1 MTLNLKL
8 PTFSEIR
15 AEQKE
20 RAEAAERRHRN
31 RLKRSYETARVN
43 RLTNDWTTTNTSANW
58 ELRRSLR
65 VLRARSRN
73 LARNNDYVKK
83 FLSMV
88 RTNVAG
94 PHGMKMQARAAN
106 QKGELDELLNRKV
119 ETAWK
124 HWTHKE
130 TASASGKLS
139 WADIQR
145 KACMVIARDGEVL
158 VRAIVAD
165 NRFGFALKFISVDWL
180 DETFNERLQN
190 GNRIIMS
197 VEIDD
202 NDRPVAYWLTPPPS
216 DYQFLDNNVLKR
228 TRVPA
233 EEIIHF
239 YLPDDENADDDC
251 QTRGVPWLHTA
262 MHRLKMLGAYEEA
275 ELVAARVGAS
285 KMGFFKKISPDEK
298 EYDGEEDEED
308 FGGELMETAQAGTFG
323 IIPEDYTFE
332 KWDPAHPNQ
341 SYGPFTKGVLR
352 GIAAGLDVAYFVL
365 AEDLEGVNY
374 SSARIGLMSE
384 REQWRALQQFM
395 IEHFER
401 TVYLMWLRAAMLT
414 GALDIRVIDY
424 KRLQEPLFQP
434 RGWAWVDPKTDAVAT
449 VTGIDNGFDTITDT
463 LAEQGKDIEEF
474 ITTRKRELKLFK
486 DAGIELKPGKPPS
499 SDDSDDEEP
508 APPKSPKS

>member
-1 MTLNLKL
+1 MTLNLEL
-8 PTFSEIR
+8 PTYSQIR
-15 AEQKE
+15 NEQKAQAD
-20 RAEAAERRHRN
+20 AEDRRRHKK
-31 RLKRSYETARVN
+31 RLKRSYEAARVS
-43 RLTNDWTTTNTSANW
+43 RLTNDWTTVNTSANW

-65 VLRARSRN
+65 VLRARSKW

-94 PHGMKMQARAAN
+94 PHGMKMQARAVN
-106 QKGELDELLNRKV
+106 QKGDLDELLNRKV

-124 HWTHKE
+124 LWAHKE

-139 WADIQR
+139 WTDIQR
-145 KACMVIARDGEVL
+145 KACTTIARDGEVL

-165 NRFGFALKFISVDWL
+165 NQFGFALKFISVDWL
-180 DETFNERLQN
+180 DETLNERLTN

-202 NDRPVAYWLTPPPS
+202 NDRPVAYWLTPPTS
-216 DYQFLDNNVLKR
+216 DYQFLDNNVRAR

-251 QTRGVPWLHTA
+251 QTRGVPWIHTA
-262 MHRLKMLGAYEEA
+262 MHRLKILGAYEEA

-285 KMGFFKKISPDEK
+285 AMGFFKKTSPDEDDD
-298 EYDGEEDEED
+298 YDGKDDDDGEDGALIESAEP
-308 FGGELMETAQAGTFG
+308 GTFFKL
-323 IIPEDYTFE
+323 PEDYEFE
-332 KWDPAHPNQ
+332 KWDPSHPNQ

-401 TVYLMWLRAAMLT
+401 TVYLMWLKSAMLS
-414 GALDIRVIDY
+414 GALNIRVMDY
-424 KRLQEPLFQP
+424 KRLLEPLFQP

-474 ITTRKRELKLFK
+474 IATRKRELKLMEE
-486 DAGIELKPGKPPS
+486 AGIELNAAKPAPTGAPA
-499 SDDSDDEEP
+499 DDEET
-508 APPKSPKS
+508 SP

>member
-1 MTLNLKL
+1 MTLNLNLK
-8 PTFSEIR
+8 TFAEIR
-15 AEQKE
+15 KEQQE
-20 RAEAAERRHRN
+20 LAAREERRRTN
-31 RLKRSYETARVN
+31 RLKRSYEAARVN
-43 RLTNDWTTTNTSANW
+43 RLTNDWTTVNTSANW

-65 VLRARSRN
+65 VLRARSKW
-73 LARNNDYVKK
+73 LARNNDHVKR

-119 ETAWK
+119 EAAWK
-124 HWTHKE
+124 QWAHKE
-130 TASASGKLS
+130 NASASGKLS
-139 WADIQR
+139 WRDIQR
-145 KACMVIARDGEVL
+145 KACTTIARDGEVL
-158 VRAIVAD
+158 VRAIIAD

-216 DYQFLDNNVLKR
+216 DYQFLDNNIRKR

-251 QTRGVPWLHTA
+251 QTRGVPWIHTA

-285 KMGFFKKISPDEK
+285 SMGFFKKNSPDEDS
-298 EYDGEEDEED
+298 YDGEEDEED
-308 FGGELMETAQAGTFG
+308 EGGVLMESAQPGTFG
-323 IIPEDYTFE
+323 IIPEDYEFQ
-332 KWDPAHPNQ
+332 KWDPSHPNQ

-384 REQWRALQQFM
+384 REQWRALQQFL

-401 TVYLMWLRAAMLT
+401 TVYLMWLKSAMMT

-424 KRLQEPLFQP
+424 KRLLEPLFQP

-463 LAEQGKDIEEF
+463 LAEQGKDIEEYV
-474 ITTRKRELKLFK
+474 ITRKRELKLLK
-486 DAGIELKPGKPPS
+486 DAGIELNAAKPVPASGPP
-499 SDDSDDEEP
+499 DEEED
-508 APPKSPKS
+508 A